1 MRYSIDKILSDVRI
15 ILNNNS
21 NDESLL
27 EVGDEGSIEIN
38 ELIKSKIVD
47 SARDVFATASLLLM
61 DGGYPMREAE
71 GNNGCLS
78 VKWFGE
84 KGKSGGYVILPSD
97 FMRLVQWEMSDWE
110 KPVSVPIS
118 QSDPQYAQQK
128 SKFIGVRGNPTNPVV
143 ALVPHPAG
151 IALEFYSCSGGDGV
165 YVSSARYMPIPQVD
179 EEDMIE
185 IPEKCYTA
193 VLYTIAAQT
202 AISLN
207 DPSATVLTEMA
218 NSYKRK

>member
-1 MRYSIDKILSDVRI
+1 MRYSIDELLRDVRI

-21 NDESLL
+21 DDESLL

-97 FMRLVQWEMSDWE
+97 FMRLE
-110 KPVSVPIS
+110 
-118 QSDPQYAQQK
+118 
-128 SKFIGVRGNPTNPVV
+128 IGRAHV
-143 ALVPHPAG
+143 
-151 IALEFYSCSGGDGV
+151 
-165 YVSSARYMPIPQVD
+165 
-179 EEDMIE
+179 
-185 IPEKCYTA
+185 
-193 VLYTIAAQT
+193 
-202 AISLN
+202 
-207 DPSATVLTEMA
+207 
-218 NSYKRK
+218 